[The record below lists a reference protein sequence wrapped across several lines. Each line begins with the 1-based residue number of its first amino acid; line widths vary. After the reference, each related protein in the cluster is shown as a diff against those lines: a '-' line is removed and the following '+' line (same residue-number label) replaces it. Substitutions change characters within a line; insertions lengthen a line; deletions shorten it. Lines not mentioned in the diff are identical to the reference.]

1 MFINKSST
9 ASSIDFIRLFEDGI
23 IYINT
28 EQWLFAYNAFTALYQ
43 NSKTKSVALLY
54 NFALCHSFA
63 KEYKKAIEILTE
75 ALNELATPSTSYQF
89 SQNLSSE
96 IINHEF
102 DGNQYRFALN
112 ETAVELNANNVKLRI
127 RRLLVD
133 IHLALENW
141 QEVSRL
147 SALPEMDKCRNVQ
160 EAIAILKSKMNH

>member
-1 MFINKSST
+1 MFINKIST
-9 ASSIDFIRLFEDGI
+9 ASNIDFIKLFNDGLH
-23 IYINT
+23 YINT
-28 EQWLFAYNAFTALYQ
+28 SQWAFAYTAFTALYQ
-43 NSKTKSVALLY
+43 NSKKKSVALLY
-54 NFALCHSFA
+54 NLALCHSFA

-102 DGNQYRFALN
+102 EGSQYRFALN
-112 ETAVELNANNVKLRI
+112 EIAVELNVNMVKLRI